1 MSKPRFLL
9 DEHVNRAIQR
19 QLRRWNPILEVLAV
33 GDQGAPPSGTPDPDI
48 LRWIEASGHILVT
61 ENRRTIPAHLSAHFA
76 AGRHIPGLL
85 WIRPGAALS
94 EVVET
99 LYLITEV
106 SSSDEYTDRAL
117 FIPL

>member
-1 MSKPRFLL
+1 M
-9 DEHVNRAIQR
+9 
-19 QLRRWNPILEVLAV
+19 LEVLAV
-33 GDQGAPPSGTPDPDI
+33 GEHGAPPPGTSDPDI
-48 LRWIEASGHILVT
+48 LRWIEASRHILVT
-61 ENRRTIPAHLSAHFA
+61 ENRRTIPGHLSAHFA

-85 WIRPGAALS
+85 WIRPGAALP

-99 LYLITEV
+99 LYLIAEA